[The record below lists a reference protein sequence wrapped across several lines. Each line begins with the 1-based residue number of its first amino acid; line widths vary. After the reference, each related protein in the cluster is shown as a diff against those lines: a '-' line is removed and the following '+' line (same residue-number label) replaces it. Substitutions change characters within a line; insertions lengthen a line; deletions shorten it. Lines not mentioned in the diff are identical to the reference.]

1 LQANAFIKSGMAKR
15 CLVIGSETLSRVVD
29 DHDRD
34 SMIYSDGAGASMN
47 FLTTKVE
54 CYHTSGTYAMDEA
67 NYLFFGKSYNTEL
80 DPDTRYIKMHGRK
93 IYEFALTT
101 VPAAMKSCLDKSGI
115 AIDDVKNSYSSS
127 Q

>member
-34 SMIYSDGAGASMN
+34 SMIYSDGAGASIIETDESGM
-47 FLTTKVE
+47 LI
-54 CYHTSGTYAMDEA
+54 SGTYAMDEA

-80 DPDTRYIKMHGRK
+80 DTRYIKMHGRK
-93 IYEFALTT
+93 IYNLH
-101 VPAAMKSCLDKSGI
+101 
-115 AIDDVKNSYSSS
+115 
-127 Q
+127 